1 MDNDLN
7 LHNIQLIG
15 DVGSWGVSVR
25 DIENEFRNLADIMNE
40 LTDTVFTGD
49 IIFSSGNDNEPIYSV
64 SKSKVEPSG
73 SWIEDD
79 GREICE
85 FLDQFKIIE

>member
-7 LHNIQLIG
+7 LPNIQIIG
-15 DVGSWGVSVR
+15 DIGRWGVSVR
-25 DIENEFRNLADIMNE
+25 DIKNEFRNLADIMNE
-40 LTDTVFTGD
+40 LTNTVFTGD
-49 IIFSSGNDNEPIYSV
+49 IIFSSGNDNESIHSV

-79 GREICE
+79 SREISE
-85 FLDQFKIIE
+85 FFRSV